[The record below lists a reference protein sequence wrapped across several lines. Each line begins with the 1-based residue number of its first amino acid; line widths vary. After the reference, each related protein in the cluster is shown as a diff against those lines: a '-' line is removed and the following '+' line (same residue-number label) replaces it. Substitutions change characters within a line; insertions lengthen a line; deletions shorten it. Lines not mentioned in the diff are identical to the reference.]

1 MTVSEA
7 TSPNSPIST
16 RRGASLH
23 TQTLAALWV
32 LLWQTLHTFTGAI
45 VRVTGSGLG
54 CETWPNCQAGS
65 LVPVPGAE
73 PAIQQAIEFGNRL
86 LALVLIVLCVW
97 FLWSVFAGGR
107 RTEIKALAWF
117 QIAGFF
123 VQAVVGGVSVW
134 IDLKW
139 YGVALHML
147 LSLVLIYAAAI
158 AYVRVTEPD
167 DAAPVAMYSPRAKN
181 LGLVGTI
188 AMAIVLI
195 TGTMTTGAGPHAGDL
210 DDGMLGRFDVNLT
223 MMTGIHTIAVIVFT
237 VCAVVLVGAI
247 KASNSQDRAKSLSS
261 SLLGVIALQAII
273 GIVQYIF
280 GLPRFIVPF
289 HVMMAAVV
297 TLHMGMLYA
306 FGVQRLGTEQDAAID
321 TTTRVT
327 A

>member
-1 MTVSEA
+1 M
-7 TSPNSPIST
+7 
-16 RRGASLH
+16 
-23 TQTLAALWV
+23 QTLAALWV
-32 LLWQTLHTFTGAI
+32 LGWQTLHTLTGAI

-65 LVPVPGAE
+65 LIPVPGAE

-97 FLWSVFAGGR
+97 FLWAVYSANR
-107 RTEIKALAWF
+107 RTEVKALAWF

-139 YGVALHML
+139 YGIALHMF

-158 AYVRVTEPD
+158 AWVRVTEPD
-167 DAAPVAMYSPRAKN
+167 DGTPTEMYSPKAKN
-181 LGLVGTI
+181 LAIVGTV

-210 DDGMLGRFDVNLT
+210 DDGMTGRLMVNLNAI
-223 MMTGIHTIAVIVFT
+223 TGIHAFF
-237 VCAVVLVGAI
+237 VVLFVI
-247 KASNSQDRAKSLSS
+247 CSIILVKAVKSSSASDRAKSLCS
-261 SLLGVIALQAII
+261 SLLGVIALQAVI

-280 GLPRFIVPF
+280 GLPRVIVPF

-306 FGVQRLGTEQDAAID
+306 FAEQRIPADVSAEPEPVRA
-321 TTTRVT
+321 
-327 A
+327 